1 MDEEC
6 WQGQNEVGILDQE
19 GEFLFEA
26 GEGEGGGGC
35 GFSYDEDLVL
45 HFVEEGSN
53 DEEEGCRREPQEDQ
67 ELAPPF
73 NTGQTSEFAKCEEPD
88 CSARA
93 THSFRKEEHPS
104 RCGTHSFDGMRH
116 YLGSKGF
123 FKVEGKDIEAT
134 WGVNDPQRMIFD
146 HYVRFLNP
154 MLERVDEKIQ
164 EARPGVDIAT
174 ISPEEK
180 GIYVLRMWVAPYFQ
194 QFLIP
199 HMNQKLEAHDQLK
212 RARSWTSAAG
222 SWCHLH
228 GQTHLSNKMGDLSQG
243 GPTGVPHRACGRV
256 LGMFMLCGPICCVL
270 LPCPITN
277 PRPHLNPL
285 FPCT

>member
-1 MDEEC
+1 
-6 WQGQNEVGILDQE
+6 
-19 GEFLFEA
+19 
-26 GEGEGGGGC
+26 
-35 GFSYDEDLVL
+35 
-45 HFVEEGSN
+45 
-53 DEEEGCRREPQEDQ
+53 
-67 ELAPPF
+67 
-73 NTGQTSEFAKCEEPD
+73 
-88 CSARA
+88 
-93 THSFRKEEHPS
+93 
-104 RCGTHSFDGMRH
+104 RH

-212 RARSWTSAAG
+212 KYSSTDMAGFFWVFLICSVYRVTPGHYAGSTSDSCWVGLPMRRGPRRARSWTSAAG

-277 PRPHLNPL
+277 PRPHLNPPL
-285 FPCT
+285 SLY